1 MRLIMLVVAV
11 AGFAVAF
18 TTTSPGLMG
27 LGLILGCGSVLGF
40 GLALAASRIA
50 QTAQPEAT
58 LIVDAEI
65 SALRAKAK
73 QAKSAAIATTQ
84 PAPVVHERKIA
95 SISDSTS

>member
-1 MRLIMLVVAV
+1 MRLIMLVVAI

-27 LGLILGCGSVLGF
+27 LGLVLGCGSVLGL

-58 LIVDAEI
+58 LIVDAEVN
-65 SALRAKAK
+65 ALRARAKLAKAT
-73 QAKSAAIATTQ
+73 AATTQ
-84 PAPVVHERKIA
+84 PATGAPERKIA
-95 SISDSTS
+95 SISDSPS